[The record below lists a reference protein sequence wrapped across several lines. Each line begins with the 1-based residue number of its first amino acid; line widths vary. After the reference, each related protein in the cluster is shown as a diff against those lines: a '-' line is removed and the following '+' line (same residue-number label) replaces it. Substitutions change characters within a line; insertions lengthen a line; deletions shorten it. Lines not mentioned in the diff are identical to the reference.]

1 MKKKLGLL
9 TLFLLISFGY
19 ISNEARVPDLL
30 ANSRDLYA
38 KIKVLTSILE
48 TVQRVYVE
56 EKDPDELIED
66 AIKGVLANLD
76 PHTVYLPADDFK
88 NWNQSFE
95 GYSGIGISFEILDG
109 EITVMSVVHG
119 SPADKVGIRA
129 GDKIVAVDGQRMIGV
144 KRENAAASL
153 HGPVGLPVALK
164 VVSDRWRK
172 PREFQLVRERI
183 SLESVPYA
191 MMLQHQIGYIKID
204 RFTSTT
210 SRELERALKRLER
223 QHMVGLILDL
233 RGNSGGYLNAA
244 VDVADKFIPGGNKIV
259 TTRGRLASSYR
270 EYFATDEATHPL
282 YPLVV
287 LLDHGAAS
295 ASEIVAGAIQDLDR
309 GLIVGKTSFG
319 KGLVQ
324 SQYRFHDGSALL
336 ITTARY
342 YTPSGRPIQ
351 REYRDKTKDEYYRDA
366 YDDSKMRGKEAER
379 GKKYRTLSGRTVYGG
394 GGITPDVWVE
404 NDENILSQTLREIY
418 FSEKRY
424 FYTFAE
430 RLLKANPAIK
440 TDQQLFLRAFTVS
453 DELYEKFLDFLLKEH
468 PGLSRAKL
476 EIDRADIKFLLKREL
491 AYLAW
496 GTDAR
501 FRVNIERDKQL
512 REAIKH
518 LPMANQLLTA
528 VNF

>member
-319 KGLVQ
+319 KGLV
-324 SQYRFHDGSALL
+324 
-336 ITTARY
+336 
-342 YTPSGRPIQ
+342 
-351 REYRDKTKDEYYRDA
+351 
-366 YDDSKMRGKEAER
+366 
-379 GKKYRTLSGRTVYGG
+379 
-394 GGITPDVWVE
+394 
-404 NDENILSQTLREIY
+404 
-418 FSEKRY
+418 
-424 FYTFAE
+424 
-430 RLLKANPAIK
+430 
-440 TDQQLFLRAFTVS
+440 
-453 DELYEKFLDFLLKEH
+453 
-468 PGLSRAKL
+468 
-476 EIDRADIKFLLKREL
+476 
-491 AYLAW
+491 
-496 GTDAR
+496 
-501 FRVNIERDKQL
+501 
-512 REAIKH
+512 
-518 LPMANQLLTA
+518 
-528 VNF
+528 